1 MRRDG
6 ASPKELEKAEAKLK
20 KAHDEYRSLVDK
32 YNNIR
37 EEFEKRMTTSCKV
50 RAIIFCMINYGM
62 FIFLL
67 KLSEVQ

>member
-50 RAIIFCMINYGM
+50 RTVGFAQTGVAC
-62 FIFLL
+62 LL
-67 KLSEVQ
+67 LCSC